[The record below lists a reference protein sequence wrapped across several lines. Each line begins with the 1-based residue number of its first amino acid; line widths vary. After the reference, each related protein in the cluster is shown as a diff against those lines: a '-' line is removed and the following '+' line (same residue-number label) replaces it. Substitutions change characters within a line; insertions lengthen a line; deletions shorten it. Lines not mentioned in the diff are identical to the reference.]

1 MKGLTAGDQ
10 NPQGLWIA
18 LHGVGSA
25 SESGVPLRSWRLPV
39 PVPVCVCLCVFARR
53 QVRRAGRRQTGL
65 CESNEVVKEHR

>member
-1 MKGLTAGDQ
+1 MKGLTAGDR
-10 NPQGLWIA
+10 NPQGLWVA

-39 PVPVCVCLCVFARR
+39 PVPVCV
-53 QVRRAGRRQTGL
+53 RRAGRRQTGL